1 MMWFSQTISFVQ
13 LKSGKLKADNVM
25 GIIFDK
31 RLVNIGVVER
41 MNNQGPVESAAN
53 MESGSRV
60 FVYEVVGLR
69 QNRESDQTNY
79 PIRKSGSVFIRVPYN
94 RMNQEM
100 RRITRLGGKIVSIYP
115 VSALEQGTNRTVL
128 TNTESDLSI
137 PAPVS
142 VEKKQNTI
150 PATSSEAQGFAKPPA
165 KDKKGNSMTQAKA
178 KKDAHADV
186 PVNIYRPNAP
196 FIGKCISNETLVKE
210 GGIGIVQHL
219 KFDLSAGNL
228 RYLEGQSIG
237 IIPPGVDKNG
247 KPEKLRLY
255 SIASTR
261 HGDNLDDKTISLCVR
276 QLEYKHPETGETVYG
291 VCSTYLTKIKPGDDV
306 KITGPVGKEM
316 LLPEDPEANVIM
328 LATGTGI
335 APMRTYLWRMFKDA
349 ERKANPEYQ
358 FKGFSWLL
366 FGVPTSPNILYKE
379 ELEAMQEKYPKNFR
393 LTYAISREQNNPAGG
408 RMYIQ
413 DRVAEHADELWQLIK
428 NEKTHTY
435 ICGLRGMEDGI
446 DAALSA
452 AAAKEGVVW
461 SDYQKDLK
469 KAHRW
474 HVETY

>member
-1 MMWFSQTISFVQ
+1 MYY
-13 LKSGKLKADNVM
+13 KGA
-25 GIIFDK
+25 
-31 RLVNIGVVER
+31 VE
-41 MNNQGPVESAAN
+41 GAAN
-53 MESGSRV
+53 TESGSRV

-69 QNRESDQTNY
+69 QSEETDQTNY
-79 PIRKSGSVFIRVPYN
+79 QIRNSGSVFIRVPYN

-100 RRITRLGGKIVSIYP
+100 RRITRLGGKIVSIQAM
-115 VSALEQGTNRTVL
+115 SALQQINGNTASVNANGAAVSEDTSAQHQGNGNAT
-128 TNTESDLSI
+128 
-137 PAPVS
+137 PVKAHNE
-142 VEKKQNTI
+142 VK
-150 PATSSEAQGFAKPPA
+150 GFAKSPA
-165 KDKKGNSMTQAKA
+165 EQQSKKKDTKGNTMTQAKA

-186 PVNIYRPNAP
+186 PVNLYRPNAP
-196 FIGKCISNETLVKE
+196 FIGKCISNEALVKD
-210 GGIGIVQHL
+210 GGIGIVQHI
-219 KFDLSAGNL
+219 KFDLSGGNL
-228 RYLEGQSIG
+228 RYIEGQSIG

-261 HGDNLDDKTISLCVR
+261 HGDDVDDKTVSLCVR

-291 VCSTYLTKIKPGDDV
+291 VCSTYLCNLKPGDDV

-316 LLPEDPEANVIM
+316 LLPADEDANVIM
-328 LATGTGI
+328 MATGTGI
-335 APMRTYLWRMFKDA
+335 APMRAYLWRMFKDN
-349 ERKANPEYQ
+349 EKAVNPEYQ
-358 FKGFSWLL
+358 FKGFSWLI

-379 ELEAMQEKYPKNFR
+379 ELEEIQAKYPDNFR
-393 LTYAISREQNNPAGG
+393 MTYAISREQKNPQGG

-452 AAAKEGVVW
+452 AAAKEGVTW

-469 KAHRW
+469 KAGRW